1 MTLLKKP
8 VKRVALTELDGH
20 HGRDRGRRIVITLIP
35 AADGNDMIEL
45 RPQGT
50 RRPKRVKVLDLYSY
64 MLRCESNVSKMAK
77 LRARKEAKALAAQ
90 ARRSRRIILGGLE
103 K

>member
-1 MTLLKKP
+1 MTILKKP
-8 VKRVALTELDGH
+8 VTRVAQTELDGH

-50 RRPKRVKVLDLYSY
+50 RRPKQVKVQDLYSY
-64 MLRCESNVSKMAK
+64 MLRCESNVSTMAK
-77 LRARKEAKALAAQ
+77 LREKKAKKEQQRKERAW
-90 ARRSRRIILGGLE
+90 ARELRR
-103 K
+103 KV

>member
-1 MTLLKKP
+1 MTILKKP
-8 VKRVALTELDGH
+8 VTRVAQTELDGH

-50 RRPKRVKVLDLYSY
+50 RRPKRVKVQDLYSY
-64 MLRCESNVSKMAK
+64 MLRCESNVSAMAK
-77 LRARKEAKALAAQ
+77 LRAIKAKKEQQRKERAW
-90 ARRSRRIILGGLE
+90 ARELRR
-103 K
+103 KV